1 VTVLFPLV
9 VNGGIGNNTGNP
21 LYKVRAAP
29 GEFTGEQIN
38 TGVLEGVFGVM
49 GVTADTPG
57 DASIQTSV
65 CVEGIEKIAVG
76 NKYVVWQVAL
86 IDRAGHGVVL

>member
-1 VTVLFPLV
+1 
-9 VNGGIGNNTGNP
+9 
-21 LYKVRAAP
+21 
-29 GEFTGEQIN
+29 
-38 TGVLEGVFGVM
+38 LEGVFGVM